1 MGQDWDSFEDGRRRD
16 ASEASESVARK
27 IWLLMELLR
36 HRQVRF
42 TEYEA
47 LHSGGKRSFQRD
59 LQQLRTIGKT
69 SGFTISQVK
78 DGVVNLTAFDATLR
92 RLDEARP
99 PLLRLLAELARTLG
113 EPIQGEI
120 GAIAQSAPEGEVFLH
135 VQAPKL
141 VEGSQV
147 AKVYEKL
154 KDAWASPAGR
164 ASVRFRY
171 RGPSAATPEERTV
184 DPYRVIVRSGRYY
197 LVGYDVKRRDW
208 RIFALDSVVGLPVKA
223 GTVRTERPIPEAHGN
238 ADVLGF
244 IKGTARAV
252 DVTVEF
258 SPRVAASATS
268 RIWKHD
274 QRLEKLSGGR
284 ARLTLSVGDPGE
296 VVRWAF
302 GFGADAR
309 VVSPPAAV
317 RAARDLARE
326 LLEAHDQPAG
336 SP

>member
-1 MGQDWDSFEDGRRRD
+1 MGQMWDDFDDGRRRD
-16 ASEASESVARK
+16 SSEASESVARK

-36 HRQVRF
+36 HRQVRY

-47 LHSGGKRSFQRD
+47 LHGDGKRSFQRD

-69 SGFTISQVK
+69 AGFTISPIK
-78 DGVVNLTAFDATLR
+78 DGLVRLTSFDTTLR
-92 RLDEARP
+92 RLDDARP

-120 GAIAQSAPEGEVFLH
+120 GAIVDGAPEGEVFLH

-171 RGPSAATPEERTV
+171 RGASAAAPEERVV

-197 LVGYDVKRRDW
+197 LSGYDLKRRDW
-208 RIFALDSVVGLPVKA
+208 RLFALDAIVGLPARA
-223 GTVRTERPIPEAHGN
+223 GTVRTDRKIPEQHEN

-244 IKGTARAV
+244 IKGPGREAA
-252 DVTVEF
+252 VTVEF
-258 SPRVAASATS
+258 SPKVAASATS
-268 RIWKHD
+268 RIWRHD
-274 QRLEKLSGGR
+274 QKVEKLPGGR
-284 ARLTLSVGDPGE
+284 ARITVPVADPEE

-309 VVSPPAAV
+309 IVAPAAAV
-317 RAARDLARE
+317 KAAHDLARS
-326 LLEAHDQPAG
+326 LVKAHEPPAG
-336 SP
+336 

>member
-1 MGQDWDSFEDGRRRD
+1 MPLDWDALEGDRRRD

-36 HRQVRF
+36 HRRVRF
-42 TEYEA
+42 SEYTA
-47 LHSGGKRSFQRD
+47 LHAGGKRSFQRD

-69 SGFTISQVK
+69 AGFTISPVK
-78 DGVVNLTAFDATLR
+78 DGVVHLTAFDATLR

-120 GAIAQSAPEGEVFLH
+120 GAIAETAPEGEVFLH

-154 KDAWASPAGR
+154 KDAWGSPAGR

-171 RGPSAATPEERTV
+171 RGPNAAPEERIV

-208 RIFALDSVVGLPVKA
+208 RLFALDAIVGLPVKV
-223 GTVRTERPIPEAHGN
+223 GTVRTERQIPEAHGN

-244 IKGTARAV
+244 IKGTGRTV

-258 SPRVAASATS
+258 APRVAASATS

-274 QRLEKLSGGR
+274 QRIEKLPGGR
-284 ARLTLSVGDPGE
+284 ARLTVSVADPDE

-309 VVSPPAAV
+309 VVLPPAAV
-317 RAARDLARE
+317 RAAHDLARE
-326 LLEAHDQPAG
+326 LLEAHDA
-336 SP
+336 

>member
-1 MGQDWDSFEDGRRRD
+1 MGEDWDAFDEGRRRD
-16 ASEASESVARK
+16 PGEASESVARK

-36 HRQVRF
+36 HRRVRF
-42 TEYEA
+42 TEYAA
-47 LHSGGKRSFQRD
+47 LHARDKRSFQRD
-59 LQQLRTIGKT
+59 LQQLRAIGKT
-69 SGFTISQVK
+69 AGFAISKVESGDLVRLISY
-78 DGVVNLTAFDATLR
+78 DTTLR
-92 RLDEARP
+92 RLDDARP

-113 EPIQGEI
+113 EPIQGELS
-120 GAIAQSAPEGEVFLH
+120 AIAQSAPEGEVFLH
-135 VQAPKL
+135 VHAPKL

-154 KDAWASPAGR
+154 KDAWSSPAGR
-164 ASVRFRY
+164 ASVWFRY
-171 RGPSAATPEERTV
+171 RVPNAAAAEERTV

-208 RIFALDSVVGLPVKA
+208 RLFALDAIVGLPAKA
-223 GTVRTERPIPEAHGN
+223 GTVRIDRPIPEAYGN

-244 IKGTARAV
+244 IKGTGRTAEV

-258 SPRVAASATS
+258 SPRVAASAIS
-268 RIWKHD
+268 RIWKSD
-274 QRLEKLSGGR
+274 QRIEKLSGGR
-284 ARLTLSVGDPGE
+284 ARITVSVADPGE

-317 RAARDLARE
+317 RAARDLAE
-326 LLEAHDQPAG
+326 QLLRGHED
-336 SP
+336 S